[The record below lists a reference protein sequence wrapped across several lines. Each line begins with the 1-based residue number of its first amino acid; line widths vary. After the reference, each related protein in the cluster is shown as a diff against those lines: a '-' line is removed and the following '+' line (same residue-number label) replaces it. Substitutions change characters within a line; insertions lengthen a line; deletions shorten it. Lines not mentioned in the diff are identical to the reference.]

1 MRGDK
6 KYWFSVVIGEAIAIL
21 TVLKRIDPDG
31 AMLRQ
36 YVEDRSAFSGLPTFG
51 QEIQAVLVGWVAG
64 FLGSGVF
71 FYVLS
76 WFWMLVR

>member
-6 KYWFSVVIGEAIAIL
+6 KYWFSVVIGEAVAIL

-36 YVEDRSAFSGLPTFG
+36 YVQDQGLFAGLPTFG
-51 QEIQAVLVGWVAG
+51 EEVSAVLVGWAAG
-64 FLGSGVF
+64 FVGSGIF
-71 FYVLS
+71 FYVFM